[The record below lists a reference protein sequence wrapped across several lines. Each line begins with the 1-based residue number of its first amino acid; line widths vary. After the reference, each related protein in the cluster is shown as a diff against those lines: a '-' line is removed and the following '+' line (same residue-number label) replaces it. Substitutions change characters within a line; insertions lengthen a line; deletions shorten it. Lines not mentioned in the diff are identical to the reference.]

1 MNSSYVM
8 IRDFFLDKK
17 REKAK
22 LEAEMKLRVT
32 LKQVVPAG
40 EAKPVAPLGLILS
53 QYYLNLNEFCDKLNL
68 STSFW
73 SSGIP
78 LSIKVKKALRAKE
91 YNLSI
96 LNPPTYF
103 LLRQS
108 RCRGILNYLQVW
120 DIVRFKAATSN
131 ISLLLSANLVFSCLR
146 SSRFSSIVFQST
158 PYDNENLLE
167 IET

>member
-53 QYYLNLNEFCDKLNL
+53 QYYL
-68 STSFW
+68 
-73 SSGIP
+73 I
-78 LSIKVKKALRAKE
+78 
-91 YNLSI
+91 
-96 LNPPTYF
+96 
-103 LLRQS
+103 
-108 RCRGILNYLQVW
+108 
-120 DIVRFKAATSN
+120 
-131 ISLLLSANLVFSCLR
+131 
-146 SSRFSSIVFQST
+146 
-158 PYDNENLLE
+158 
-167 IET
+167 